1 MVRSIVY
8 VVSSDNDF
16 TAKTK
21 NWVESNGATVKVF
34 TPEQWE
40 GCFIDPAQKAA
51 GKTFPVGHTT
61 ASGKVLQFPTP
72 NGDTGV
78 ARMNDIE
85 CKAIENAIT
94 VYNGNLTEAAKAL
107 GIGRA
112 TLYRKVKLYNLD
124 PSKARRKKPIAA

>member
-16 TAKTK
+16 TAKSKT
-21 NWVESNGATVKVF
+21 WCESNGATVKVF

-51 GKTFPVGHTT
+51 GKTFPVGHST
-61 ASGKVLQFPTP
+61 ASGKVLQFPG
-72 NGDTGV
+72 NGNESV
-78 ARMNDIE
+78 ARMNDLE